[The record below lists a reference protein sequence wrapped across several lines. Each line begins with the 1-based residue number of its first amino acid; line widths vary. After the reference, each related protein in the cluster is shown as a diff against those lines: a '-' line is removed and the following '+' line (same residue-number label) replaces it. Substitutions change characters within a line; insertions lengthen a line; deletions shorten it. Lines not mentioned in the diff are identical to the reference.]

1 MSKQQKKPNF
11 MVYSIILPDLVKEQA
26 KIISQYNMKKQANES
41 LPLKENELIELFEHL
56 FNNKT
61 YNNSFEIIGS
71 GSYGI
76 VLATKNMKRGQDIVL
91 KIQIVEDKTLIDNE
105 IKAIKKIQM
114 SLIVK
119 FYDHYFIKGQNNKT
133 YVVYEFERCS
143 CDFGLSIQLNGNQP
157 YITENSIGTPLFQA
171 PEILKNDKNKMYSK
185 KSDIFSTGL
194 ILCLVDNYLTL
205 NQNYA
210 FAFSNMIYSQ
220 FSKPFD
226 PQFQVI
232 KQDYLN
238 RQSQIYKYI
247 EAFVV
252 LEIQKRKDFTEF
264 INQNPKL
271 YFLSDVE
278 LQTFLSQ
285 QNQRSNQLQIVGE
298 SQIQQNGF
306 NDKTFQNKQKNF
318 TQSEKA
324 KLIDIINKRYENVI
338 IISQQ
343 GQSLILGVF
352 NKVKNR
358 ESVLKIQKVK
368 SKSQVIRQASIMRT
382 KMPLIIELHEYYY
395 LTLTQKDDFVVYEL
409 EKCSCDLRSYLER
422 YKSNGIKLSEKEIG
436 IIAQQMIDSINFLHK
451 INMIHQDIRLEKFLV
466 QENKSNNS
474 LSYLRIKLTAFNL
487 AQPIRTDNE
496 YDDDIEYY
504 VDVQCPVY
512 SERYR
517 APEQIRKYYSSKET
531 DIFSLGISLCLLDN
545 YDQLMPVYENQFTK
559 IQIQFEQPFSPL
571 KNESD
576 LINRKTAIYLNA
588 IKNTLVYESSHRKD
602 LSKIL
607 QDFKQNF
614 YSQEV
619 QKIDQ
624 FEDQNSRIFTLNYQE
639 NKLGAEGAKNI
650 GMSLEKC
657 QNITSLNLNL
667 WQFSQIFI

>member
-1 MSKQQKKPNF
+1 
-11 MVYSIILPDLVKEQA
+11 
-26 KIISQYNMKKQANES
+26 MKKQANES

-71 GSYGI
+71 GCYGI

-91 KIQIVEDKTLIDNE
+91 KIQIVEDKTQIDNE
-105 IKAIKKIQM
+105 IKAMKKIQM

-133 YVVYEFERCS
+133 YIVYEFERCS
-143 CDFGLSIQLNGNQP
+143 CDFGLSIQLNSNQP

-271 YFLSDVE
+271 YFLSDAE

-285 QNQRSNQLQIVGE
+285 QNQSSNQLQIVGE

-422 YKSNGIKLSEKEIG
+422 YKSIGIQLSEKEIG

-496 YDDDIEYY
+496 LDYDIQEYI
-504 VDVQCPVY
+504 DVQCPVY
-512 SERYR
+512 SECGVQRYR
-517 APEQIRKYYSSKET
+517 APEQIRKCYSSKET

-545 YDQLMPVYENQFTK
+545 YDQLMPVYENQFK
-559 IQIQFEQPFSPL
+559 NIQIQFEQPFSPR

-576 LINRKTAIYLNA
+576 LINRKSAIYLNA

-607 QDFKQNF
+607 QDFKQDF

-619 QKIDQ
+619 QKNRFKIK
-624 FEDQNSRIFTLNYQE
+624 Y
-639 NKLGAEGAKNI
+639 
-650 GMSLEKC
+650 
-657 QNITSLNLNL
+657 
-667 WQFSQIFI
+667 